1 MPVVRVDIRK
11 GRTLAAKKALLDAIH
26 AALVEAFKIPD
37 TDRTQRIF
45 EYAAE
50 DFEIPPSKSENYTVV
65 EITIFA
71 GRSDEAKRRLYAA
84 ITRNLQTQGIAP
96 TDAIILLHELPLANW
111 GLRGLPAT
119 DVDLGFTVEV

>member
-1 MPVVRVDIRK
+1 MPLVRVDIRE
-11 GRTLAAKKALLDAIH
+11 GRTPAAKKALLDAIH

-37 TDRTQRIF
+37 TDRTQRLF
-45 EYAAE
+45 EYTAE
-50 DFEIPPSKSENYTVV
+50 DFEIPPSKSGNYTLV

-84 ITRNLQTQGIAP
+84 ITRNLEAQGVAP
-96 TDAIILLHELPLANW
+96 TDITILLNELPLTNW

-119 DVDLGFTVEV
+119 AVDVGFTIEV